1 MRLWS
6 LHPRYLDA
14 AGLVALWREAL
25 LAQAVLHGASK
36 GYQHHPQLER
46 FRAHATPLEAM
57 SAYLRP
63 IWSEATQ
70 RGYAFNAAKIFH
82 AEGSAAPVA
91 VSDGQRDYE
100 WQHLRGKLERR
111 SPLVL
116 ANWKDVQAPELH
128 PLFTLEPGPM
138 APWERPQPQRNATER
153 EETATPRKKSD

>member
-46 FRAHATPLEAM
+46 FRGHATPLEAM

-100 WQHLRGKLERR
+100 WQHLRGKLEQR
-111 SPLVL
+111 SPQVL
-116 ANWKDVQAPELH
+116 AQWAAVPVPELH
-128 PLFTLEPGPM
+128 PLFQLEPGPI
-138 APWERPQPQRNATER
+138 ATWERPQAPDKTRTSR
-153 EETATPRKKSD
+153 RKAAPLR